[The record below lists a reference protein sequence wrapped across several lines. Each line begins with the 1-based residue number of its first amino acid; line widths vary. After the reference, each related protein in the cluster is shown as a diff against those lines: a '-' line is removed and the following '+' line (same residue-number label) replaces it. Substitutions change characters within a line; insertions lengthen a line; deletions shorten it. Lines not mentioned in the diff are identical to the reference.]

1 MCLTPTPG
9 RAPARRL
16 SRLTEGAVSAI
27 GPATRITSI
36 ANNFQLYFIQYT
48 DGAAGRSTQ
57 RRERQNGM
65 RRITRTRELGAA
77 SGAGTAIS
85 PRRHPTCAARVWGLP
100 IALLS
105 ERCHAQRGTHPVGL
119 FHLERAG
126 GRVGEVCAWSRR
138 LGRHVSREGAGEH
151 RRHAPRRPPPPASC
165 ARCPRLLPARPPRP
179 PLGPAWS
186 SSSCLP
192 RS

>member
-1 MCLTPTPG
+1 MRAKRSCRAGYYSFTPG
-9 RAPARRL
+9 LRTSLLNKATAP
-16 SRLTEGAVSAI
+16 
-27 GPATRITSI
+27 
-36 ANNFQLYFIQYT
+36 
-48 DGAAGRSTQ
+48 
-57 RRERQNGM
+57 QNGAHHTAAVTKRQ
-65 RRITRTRELGAA
+65 RRITRTRELGAG
-77 SGAGTAIS
+77 SGREPGTAIS
-85 PRRHPTCAARVWGLP
+85 PRRHVQSTHVWGLP

-105 ERCHAQRGTHPVGL
+105 KRCHAQRGSHPVGL

-126 GRVGEVCAWSRR
+126 GRVGEVWARSRR

-165 ARCPRLLPARPPRP
+165 ARCPRLLLARPPRP

-192 RS
+192 RSSGGPTWTRRRRR